1 MMIKRFTD
9 DDDDVDPEQSR
20 AEHKCR
26 ANNVILKAC
35 TMSDKVIITQF
46 IFSNIQLW

>member
-1 MMIKRFTD
+1 MIKRYTDVENDKD
-9 DDDDVDPEQSR
+9 DDDP
-20 AEHKCR
+20 EHKCR
-26 ANNVILKAC
+26 ANNVIPKAC